1 MTYERHNKHGRRKV
15 MISFLSAVLVIA
27 VCALG
32 LSAQTSNDYH
42 KWEMSGGYSHA
53 RTRST
58 IGNEVVPQPTGPVT
72 IDPCSGTG
80 ASFFGTQFQKFF
92 CDRRGFNGFDASVAF
107 NFTRYFGVKGNFSGH
122 FRSDRFVDTAPPTTN
137 VTKERLYNFL
147 GGVQIKDNTATTR
160 VKPYAHA
167 LFGMAR
173 YTVNAVTTSPV
184 AFLNFNTSDSN
195 RSFAMK
201 LGGGIDVRVSKSV
214 DLRLIEINY
223 NPIFAGQRNL
233 GGGPVPSSPLVAQG
247 RTAHN
252 FTIGVGIAFH

>member
-1 MTYERHNKHGRRKV
+1 MIHKNIHRRTSL
-15 MISFLSAVLVIA
+15 MILSLSAVVIA
-27 VCALG
+27 FCAPAV
-32 LSAQTSNDYH
+32 SAQSSSDYH
-42 KWEMSGGYSHA
+42 KWEVSGGYSRA
-53 RTRST
+53 LTQST

-72 IDPCSGTG
+72 IDPCSSTG

-107 NFTRYFGVKGNFSGH
+107 NFTKYLGVKGNFSGH
-122 FRSDRFVDTAPPTTN
+122 FKSDRFVDTSPPTTN

-147 GGVQIKDNTATTR
+147 GGVQIKDNAATTR

-167 LFGMAR
+167 LFGLAR
-173 YTVNAVTTSPV
+173 YTVNAATTSPV

-201 LGGGIDVRVSKSV
+201 LGGGIDVRVSKNV

-223 NPIFAGQRNL
+223 NPIFAGQRRL
-233 GGGPVPSSPLVAQG
+233 GGGPVPGSPVVAQG

-252 FTIGVGIAFH
+252 FTIGVGVAFH